1 VQQLETI
8 SKIAPVTS
16 LQPPYSMLRR
26 ESENSFSYCE
36 EKHIGIIAYS
46 PLQKGLLTGKFT
58 AEYLKNLDEA
68 DHRKRT
74 DSFFKEP
81 LFSLVLEYVDKL
93 KKIAN
98 VYRIPLLQLAILWV
112 LRKQQVTA
120 AIMGLRNRKQVDDIL
135 SLPQSRQFDSIWD
148 EVDSILNDYY
158 NKVNNIR
165 R

>member
-1 VQQLETI
+1 MQQLETI